1 MKEVAL
7 SWEGSLVIYT
17 IFQLKRHDGIYF
29 QLDIFK
35 LSNLCNSQNFKFQN
49 MTFDKLGV
57 NWIKFVSE

>member
-7 SWEGSLVIYT
+7 SWKGSLVIYT

-29 QLDIFK
+29 QLDIE
-35 LSNLCNSQNFKFQN
+35 LCNSQNLKFQN
-49 MTFDKLGV
+49 MIFVKLSV